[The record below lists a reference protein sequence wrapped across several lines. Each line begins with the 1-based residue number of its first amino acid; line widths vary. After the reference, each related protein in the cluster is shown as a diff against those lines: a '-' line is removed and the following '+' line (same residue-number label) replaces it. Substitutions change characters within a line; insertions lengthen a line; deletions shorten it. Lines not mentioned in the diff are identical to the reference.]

1 MAKTD
6 RQTDKTSRWAF
17 TAYEEQ
23 WPIVDDFNKSALVA
37 EFGYQHE
44 LCPRTNRKHRQ
55 GFLRTKQQVR
65 FSAMT
70 KAFPGIHFE
79 VAKNWDA
86 LIQYC
91 KKEETRDK
99 SRPDFFSGTGSK
111 EKPLTMAQALMKLA
125 SFADPVIVYDT
136 VPVVNPLTGTT
147 EHQQLWESRTYDHKA
162 MYLTAVRN
170 WIKINPDIIALVT
183 QPQYKSAYYDFWKEF
198 QQMAIESFEFD
209 APCSDHSITGGAD
222 DEIVEPPYEDF
233 SEYAFAE

>member
-1 MAKTD
+1 MAQTD

-23 WPIVDDFNKSALVA
+23 WSIVDDFTKSALVA
-37 EFGYQHE
+37 EFGYQYE
-44 LCPRTNRKHRQ
+44 VCPTTNRKHRQ

-65 FSAMT
+65 FSAMR

-79 VAKNWDA
+79 IAKNWEA
-86 LIQYC
+86 LVNYC

-125 SFADPVIVYDT
+125 SFADPKPIFESMPVIHEGKTIDFRQEWTYD
-136 VPVVNPLTGTT
+136 
-147 EHQQLWESRTYDHKA
+147 YDHKA
-162 MYLTAVRN
+162 MYVSAVRN

-198 QQMAIESFEFD
+198 QQMAIDSLEFD
-209 APCSDHSITGGAD
+209 GPSSDHSITGGAD

-233 SEYAFAE
+233 TEYAFAE